1 MWCVKTVFE
10 KITEI
15 NLCGVFFYIYCTVEH
30 VFPQE
35 VAVVFTDILLQEGSG
50 PAGPQTSSGK
60 NGCLLGLIEITVTD

>member
-1 MWCVKTVFE
+1 M
-10 KITEI
+10 
-15 NLCGVFFYIYCTVEH
+15 VFFFLYCTVEH

-35 VAVVFTDILLQEGSG
+35 VAVVCTDIFLQEGSG